1 MSARRLPEGQRVL
14 AVSGMHR
21 GESPQPGGAVAESLR
36 RVWPQLKVVGLC
48 YDPMESGIYS
58 GGLDRLDAA
67 HLMPYPALGPE
78 PLLGRLKQVIAEE
91 GVNAIIPCLDS
102 ELVNYLDIEED
113 LANLGVRLLL
123 PSRTSLRAMAKT
135 HLRQFCQRIEVPTPR
150 TVQAHDA
157 ATLAARALEIGYPCY
172 VKGRLYDARAV
183 HSAAELYAAFA
194 DIHRV
199 WGGPVLAQEAVF
211 GEEYD
216 LTGLGDGKGGLVAFC
231 AIRKMLRTKL
241 GKGYA
246 GLVVDNPEI
255 EEFARRI
262 IGALRWDG
270 PFELEFIKAPGRPP
284 VLMEMNP
291 RFPAWID
298 FPAKI
303 DCNLPAAFFERLCG
317 GSGVEL
323 KQCPPGKM
331 FIRHCTDLV
340 GDIADI
346 ARLTGEQFAEA
357 AGTSEAA

>member
-1 MSARRLPEGQRVL
+1 MRTRSLPEEKRVL
-14 AVSGMHR
+14 AVSGLHR

-36 RVWPQLKVVGLC
+36 RVWPGLKVVGLC

-58 GGLDRLDAA
+58 TGLDRLDAA
-67 HLMPYPALGPE
+67 HLMPYPGTGPE
-78 PLLGRLKQVIAEE
+78 PLLRRLKQLIAQE
-91 GVNAIIPCLDS
+91 GINAIIPCLDS
-102 ELVNYLDIEED
+102 ELMNYIEIEDD
-113 LANLGVRLLL
+113 LAALGVRMLL
-123 PSRTSLRAMAKT
+123 PARASLDAMAKT
-135 HLRQFCQRIEVPTPR
+135 KLPELCGRVGVPTPR
-150 TVQAHDA
+150 IVHAHDA

-183 HSAAELYAAFA
+183 GSAADLYAAFA

-246 GLVVDNPEI
+246 GVVVDNAEI
-255 EEFARRI
+255 EDFARRI
-262 IGALRWDG
+262 IGALKWNG

-317 GSGVEL
+317 GSAGTL
-323 KQCPPGKM
+323 QPCAPGRM

-340 GDIADI
+340 GDIAEI
-346 ARLTGEQFAEA
+346 ARLTGEHFAEPA
-357 AGTSEAA
+357 PAREPA